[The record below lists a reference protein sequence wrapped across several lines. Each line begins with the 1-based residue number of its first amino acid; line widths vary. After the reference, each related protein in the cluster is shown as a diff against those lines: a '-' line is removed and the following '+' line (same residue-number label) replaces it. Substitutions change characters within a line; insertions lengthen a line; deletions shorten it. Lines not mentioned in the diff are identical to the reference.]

1 MTNSICHAFLLSKT
15 GGIVIF
21 LEENEAK
28 VMDWIENHFV
38 LNEIEIEDFPFF
50 LHGKLIRDKN
60 GETMVVFWCV
70 IYGRVDYRLQE
81 A

>member
-1 MTNSICHAFLLSKT
+1 MLFLLVKSMKV
-15 GGIVIF
+15 VIY
-21 LEENEAK
+21 LGANEAK
-28 VMDWIENHFV
+28 VMEWINDHFV
-38 LNEIEIEDFPFF
+38 MNEIEIEDFPFF
-50 LHGKLIRDKN
+50 PHGKLIRDEN

>member
-1 MTNSICHAFLLSKT
+1 MLFLWAKT
-15 GGIVIF
+15 EKGEMCMMSLNEQEVY
-21 LEENEAK
+21 EEK
-28 VMDWIENHFV
+28 VVEWIDDHFI

-50 LHGKLIRDKN
+50 LHGKLIRDEN

>member
-1 MTNSICHAFLLSKT
+1 MLFYWLNQEGS
-15 GGIVIF
+15 VV

-28 VMDWIENHFV
+28 VMEWIDDHFV
-38 LNEIEIEDFPFF
+38 MNEIEIEDFPFF
-50 LHGKLIRDKN
+50 PCGKLVRDQQ

-70 IYGRVDYRLQE
+70 IYGRVDYRFQE

>member
-1 MTNSICHAFLLSKT
+1 MMSLNEQE
-15 GGIVIF
+15 VY
-21 LEENEAK
+21 EEK
-28 VMDWIENHFV
+28 VMEWIDDHFI
-38 LNEIEIEDFPFF
+38 LNEIEIEDFPLF
-50 LHGKLIRDKN
+50 LHGKLIRDEN